1 MAPRKEGRASLHAQR
16 YQQRE
21 ANLTAH
27 VKRATTVRGCH
38 APTVPG
44 ALETNASAR
53 GPTAGTSRRTAHRV
67 REREGPQRTDLENR
81 SGKWCS
87 SIRGRVKRPWRREA
101 GTEGALH
108 LQAGSARSA
117 APAQRGAKARAAS
130 RVQGSGAGGEAVSR
144 AERAGAG
151 QGHGHRITTGRTAAH
166 RRRPNPETPREQR
179 SAGHRG
185 ARAGSFPRP
194 QDARTTRFGVIKPE
208 PLARAGESGRGRRRR
223 DPDAHLPEGPARR
236 ARRPARRRRKRNAE
250 TGKST

>member
-1 MAPRKEGRASLHAQR
+1 MQLDSRTSQAPVETRGGDGGRA
-16 YQQRE
+16 
-21 ANLTAH
+21 
-27 VKRATTVRGCH
+27 
-38 APTVPG
+38 APTGRVR
-44 ALETNASAR
+44 AVSRTRAAR
-53 GPTAGTSRRTAHRV
+53 GK
-67 REREGPQRTDLENR
+67 
-81 SGKWCS
+81 GK
-87 SIRGRVKRPWRREA
+87 
-101 GTEGALH
+101 
-108 LQAGSARSA
+108 
-117 APAQRGAKARAAS
+117 AAS

-151 QGHGHRITTGRTAAH
+151 QGHGHRITSGRTAAH